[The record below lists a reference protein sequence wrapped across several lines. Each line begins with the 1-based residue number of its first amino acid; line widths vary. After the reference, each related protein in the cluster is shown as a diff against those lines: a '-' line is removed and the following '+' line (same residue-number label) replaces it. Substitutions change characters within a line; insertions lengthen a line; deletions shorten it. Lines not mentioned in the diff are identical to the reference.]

1 LTKKDKIRLLQV
13 RNEASNRLITH
24 EELQQIYAD
33 WVHQDEYLVLA
44 KPESRKFVA
53 VKCSKRGNDVYKF
66 RIENRFKELDALAGI
81 VGEEK
86 IFDINEANPKTNVLF
101 VTFTYDTKRCSEK
114 EAWVNIGTEFN
125 RAVSHIKRKFK
136 GCSILRAW
144 EGFKNGYPHI
154 HAIFIFHEKQFDVFE
169 QYSNVTVG
177 QYDGKIV
184 GEGDRGV
191 PASSKYRIQEKKEF
205 DDSWHSWVDVI
216 AVSSIGGA
224 IRYLTKY
231 LRKTHGYDAETNLT
245 QAQMWINRK
254 QSFSMSDD
262 FVKSLRLV
270 YANLHNSNKKT
281 EQLDLFDESIE
292 EKWQLVGIYSKEEI
306 KHLVKDDSTS
316 WNLELSSLDGLKIGE
331 KKKWMSDRIWMI
343 DYD

>member
-1 LTKKDKIRLLQV
+1 MELLQVPQLKDYARFFDKNDKIRLLQV

-24 EELQQIYAD
+24 DELQQIYAD
-33 WVHQDEYLVLA
+33 WVNQDEYLVLA

-66 RIENRFKELDALAGI
+66 RIENRFKELDALAEI
-81 VGEEK
+81 VGGDK

-114 EAWVNIGTEFN
+114 EAWNNIGTEYN
-125 RAVSHIKRKFK
+125 RAISHIKRKFGK
-136 GCSILRAW
+136 DSKNPAKVSILRAW
-144 EGFKNGYPHI
+144 EGHKNGYPHI
-154 HAIFIFHEKQFDVFE
+154 HAIMVFHDTMFDVFE
-169 QYSNVTVG
+169 HQKTSNTT
-177 QYDGKIV
+177 
-184 GEGDRGV
+184 E
-191 PASSKYRIQEKKEF
+191 YRIQEKPQFEQA
-205 DDSWHSWVDVI
+205 WHSWVDVK

-245 QAQMWINRK
+245 QAQMWVNRK

-270 YANLHNSNKKT
+270 YKSAQFKQKL
-281 EQLDLFDESIE
+281 EQLDLFGESIE
-292 EKWQLVGIYSKEEI
+292 EKWQFVGIFSKEELKYLI
-306 KHLVKDDSTS
+306 KHDSTS
-316 WNLELSSLDGLKIGE
+316 WNLELSSLNGLILE
-331 KKKWMSDRIWMI
+331 KKGGCL
-343 DYD
+343 

>member
-1 LTKKDKIRLLQV
+1 MNTLLEPKLKDFARFFDKKDKIRLLQV
-13 RNEASNRLITH
+13 RNEACNRLITH

-66 RIENRFKELDALAGI
+66 RIENRFKELDALAEIIGNDI
-81 VGEEK
+81 
-86 IFDINEANPKTNVLF
+86 IFDINQQDPKTNVLF
-101 VTFTYDTKRCSEK
+101 VTFTYDTKRCSESK
-114 EAWVNIGTEFN
+114 AWEQIGIEFN
-125 RAVSHIKRKFK
+125 RAVSNIKRKF
-136 GCSILRAW
+136 GNCSILRAW
-144 EGFKNGYPHI
+144 EGHKNGYPHI
-154 HAIFIFHEKQFDVFE
+154 HAIMVHDEMFDVFE
-169 QYSNVTVG
+169 HQKTANTT
-177 QYDGKIV
+177 
-184 GEGDRGV
+184 E
-191 PASSKYRIQEKKEF
+191 YRIQQKQEF
-205 DDSWHSWVDVI
+205 DSTWHSWIDVK

-231 LRKTHGYDAETNLT
+231 LRKTYGYDAETNLT

-254 QSFSMSDD
+254 QSFSMSHD
-262 FVKSLRLV
+262 FLNSLRLV
-270 YANLHNSNKKT
+270 YENLHNSNKKT
-281 EQLDLFDESIE
+281 EQLDLFDESTE

-331 KKKWMSDRIWMI
+331 KKKKWLPDRIWMI